1 MADSGMLIGWD
12 RSVPGR
18 ESIAL
23 ELFEG
28 MVHYLRRL
36 HVEGQIT
43 HFEPVMLGAHGGHL
57 NGFFLIR
64 GDQARLD
71 DLRNSDDFRGMV
83 VKANMALSGFTI
95 LRAHFGGEVA
105 ELMGVYGSLA

>member
-28 MVHYLRRL
+28 MVHYLRKL
-36 HVEGQIT
+36 HVQGDIDS
-43 HFEPVMLGAHGGHL
+43 FEPVMLGAHGGTL
-57 NGFFLIR
+57 NGFVLIR
-64 GDQARLD
+64 GEQDRLD
-71 DLRNSDDFRGMV
+71 ALRNSDEFRAMV
-83 VKANMALSGFTI
+83 VKANMALQGFTV
-95 LRAHFGGEVA
+95 LRAHFGNEVA
-105 ELMGVYGSLA
+105 QLMGVYGSLA